1 MNTVKFHDRRLSKLV
16 NKKIKV
22 LEIRLRISES
32 TGIRIGPFQDWTQ
45 NCISYLVQEAYW
57 RSN

>member
-1 MNTVKFHDRRLSKLV
+1 MKTVKFHDRRLSKLV

-45 NCISYLVQEAYW
+45 NCISYLVQEAY
-57 RSN
+57 